1 MKDRLPTLVTYR
13 SAAEL
18 RDAGIR
24 YAHLRACMHVGLWI
38 GMSAASTALYIV
50 WSENPANNVLLLP
63 LLICGVISMS
73 IAGVC
78 AKTAD
83 FPHTPRLTLEELD
96 AMRNDMGL
104 SPEIFRQTHDSVLQG
119 SFAEHKAIEQ
129 TDAVLARVQRSA
141 GKEPG
146 STCI

>member
-13 SAAEL
+13 SAVEL

-24 YAHLRACMHVGLWI
+24 YAYRKAGMHAGLLI
-38 GMSAASTALYIV
+38 GPIAASVALYLV
-50 WSENPANNVLLLP
+50 WSENTASSVLLLP
-63 LLICGVISMS
+63 LLIVGVLSIA

-78 AKTAD
+78 GKAAE
-83 FPHTPRLTLEELD
+83 FPHAPRLTLEELD
-96 AMRNDMGL
+96 TMRNDMGL

-129 TDAVLARVQRSA
+129 TDAVLARVQQLV
-141 GKEPG
+141 GKESG
-146 STCI
+146 SIR